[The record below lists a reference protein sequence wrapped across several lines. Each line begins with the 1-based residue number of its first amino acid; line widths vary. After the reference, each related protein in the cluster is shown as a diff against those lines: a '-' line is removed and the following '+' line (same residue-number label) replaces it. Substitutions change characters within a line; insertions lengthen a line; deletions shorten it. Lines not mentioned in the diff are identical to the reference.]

1 MKVILNGN
9 EMKFAEGGYKY
20 VFMKPPQNVTEKTI
34 TKDNG
39 DKMHLELY
47 DNGVQI
53 RTLVTTKEV
62 NTIINR
68 EIAIDT
74 VNNKIYILEPDSQV
88 KMNDD
93 GSVEIVGQYT
103 N

>member
-1 MKVILNGN
+1 
-9 EMKFAEGGYKY
+9 MKFAEGGYKY
-20 VFMKPPQNVTEKTI
+20 VFMKPPKNVTEKTI
-34 TKDNG
+34 SKENG
-39 DKMHLELY
+39 DRMHIELY

-53 RTLVTTKEV
+53 RTLITRQEV

-68 EIAIDT
+68 EVAIDT

-88 KMNDD
+88 KKNPD
-93 GSVEIVGQYT
+93 GSIEVVGEV